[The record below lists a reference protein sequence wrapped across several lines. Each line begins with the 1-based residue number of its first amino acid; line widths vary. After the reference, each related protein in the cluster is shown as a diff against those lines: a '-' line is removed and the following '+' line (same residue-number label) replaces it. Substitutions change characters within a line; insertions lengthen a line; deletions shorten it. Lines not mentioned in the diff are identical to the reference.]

1 MRNLCRKARYVWRTP
16 RLRRRMA
23 ALVVRWMA
31 SVMLRELAGLLWRW
45 WTSP

>member
-23 ALVVRWMA
+23 ALVVRWMVGA
-31 SVMLRELAGLLWRW
+31 ALRVLVGLLWGW
-45 WTSP
+45 WTSQ